1 VICTLIRLLHDF
13 LEAHG
18 LFGYV
23 RVFTYV
29 EFRAVMAL
37 IISFTIVL
45 LLGKP
50 MAAWLVRQKIKDNP
64 EFHNKTLNDI
74 MRAGN
79 KSNTPTMGGILIT
92 GTILFSTL
100 LLADLSTREQG
111 FYVWMALLCMLWL
124 CAVGLVDDWLKL
136 TRARRVPGSRD
147 GLYSW
152 EKLLLQLGLA
162 VLLGIFIHHY
172 GSTKLHPDPEAI
184 NRMSHALSLP
194 LLKSWEWSKEL
205 RDWVPSRSLIVLG
218 PWAFVA
224 LTALVITGSSNA
236 VNLTDG
242 MDGLASG
249 VMCIV
254 GSAFA
259 VLALLA
265 GWENG
270 SVAKFL
276 LIPYIPNSDELA
288 IVAAAM
294 VGACAGFLWFNA
306 NPALMFMGDTGSL
319 PLGGLI
325 GFIAV
330 VIRQEFLLLII
341 GGVFVAEAVSVILQ
355 VGYFK
360 LTKNSPGGPRRL
372 FKCAPIHHHFHMS
385 GLPENQIVVRAWL
398 ISAVLAA
405 IALVT
410 IKLR

>member
-1 VICTLIRLLHDF
+1 MICTLIRLLHDF

-37 IISFTIVL
+37 IVSFTIVL

-205 RDWVPSRSLIVLG
+205 RDWVPSQSLIVLG

-330 VIRQEFLLLII
+330 VIR
-341 GGVFVAEAVSVILQ
+341 
-355 VGYFK
+355 
-360 LTKNSPGGPRRL
+360 PWR
-372 FKCAPIHHHFHMS
+372 CARYYS
-385 GLPENQIVVRAWL
+385 NT
-398 ISAVLAA
+398 VL
-405 IALVT
+405 V
-410 IKLR
+410 